1 MSLQYRTVLS
11 WQAELDRFCDALIS
25 IREEIAEIESGKAD
39 VLNNVLK
46 VINIS
51 LTAKSMCVLARYVL
65 HSDTGDGSAHKQEPR
80 TSLGLH
86 VYRERFTGVFALFVQ
101 GAPHP
106 PQLLMGDTWSKPYSR
121 EYAAFPAA
129 WLRGA
134 KFWPTTGTYEELN
147 RRLRSREAKQSLS
160 RRLAAITVS
169 QYHFE
174 RGGA

>member
-1 MSLQYRTVLS
+1 VCFSTLSL
-11 WQAELDRFCDALIS
+11 A
-25 IREEIAEIESGKAD
+25 
-39 VLNNVLK
+39 
-46 VINIS
+46 
-51 LTAKSMCVLARYVL
+51 
-65 HSDTGDGSAHKQEPR
+65 HSDTGDGFAHSQEPR
-80 TSLGLH
+80 TSLALH
-86 VYRERFTGVFALFVQ
+86 VYMERFTCVFALFVQ

-174 RGGA
+174 RGEA